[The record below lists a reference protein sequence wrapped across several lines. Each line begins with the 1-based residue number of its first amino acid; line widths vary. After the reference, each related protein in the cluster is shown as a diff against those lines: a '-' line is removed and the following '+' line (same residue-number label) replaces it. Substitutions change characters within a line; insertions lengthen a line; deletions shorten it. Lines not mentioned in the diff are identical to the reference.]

1 MVIWEPYPESEGA
14 HGWNSLLLQAHD
26 YNLFQSFGW
35 GEYKR
40 STGWRPLRFLA
51 HNKGGEVVSMVQLLV
66 KSFPL
71 GFALAWASGGPVFR
85 FVNRHVS
92 SQAFD
97 LQGLLAALRARFP
110 RLLVRFNSYVPHES
124 ALAYHFNMTCRRP
137 CIRINSGYSLQFE
150 IPTHAEMFIAGMTS
164 KHRYY
169 VNKAARAPLSWQVG
183 CDDDSIKALT
193 AIHREMTANKGLRLP
208 TIPEVS
214 YSDLREKLGEDGMT
228 IFTGYL
234 DNQPVTSCLTL
245 DFGKKSFFW
254 VAATGN
260 AGRQVG
266 AAYAMLPR
274 LIDVLRKKGIEHFD
288 FGGIAPGSPQAE
300 GVNHFK
306 RGFGGQLVEYLG
318 EWEWASV
325 PLLAPTVGLII
336 KYRGLAA

>member
-1 MVIWEPYPESEGA
+1 MVIWEPYPEREVTQA
-14 HGWNSLLLQAHD
+14 WDRLLLQARD
-26 YNLFQSFGW
+26 YNVFQSFGW

-40 STGWRPLRFLA
+40 SAGWQPMRFVA
-51 HNKGGEVVSMVQLLV
+51 RNKGGEVVSMAQLLV
-66 KSFPL
+66 RSLPF
-71 GFALAWASGGPVFR
+71 GFALAWASGGPVFQ
-85 FVNRHVS
+85 FTSRHAS

-124 ALAYHFNMTCRRP
+124 TLAYHFNMTCLRP
-137 CIRINSGYSLQFE
+137 HLRINSGYSLQFE
-150 IPTHAEMFIAGMTS
+150 IPTSTEMFISGMTS

-169 VNKAARAPLSWQVG
+169 VNKAMRAPLSWEVG
-183 CDDDSIKALT
+183 CDNRSIKALT
-193 AIHREMTANKGLRLP
+193 TIHREMAKAKGMQLP
-208 TIPEVS
+208 EISELS
-214 YSDLREKLGEDGMT
+214 FSALKENLGENGAT

-234 DNQPVTSCLTL
+234 DDQPVTSCLTL

-266 AAYAMLPR
+266 AAYAMLPS
-274 LIDVLRKKGIEHFD
+274 LFDVLRRKGIERFD
-288 FGGIAPGSPQAE
+288 FGGIAPGVPHAE

-325 PLLAPTVGLII
+325 PFLTTAARLLM